1 MNTNSSTGAKLSTN
15 VGKLE
20 RIASI
25 LAGSALVFQ
34 GLRNNKQQQGKK
46 FKIPIA
52 IAGGY
57 LLYRGATGHCDLYS
71 AAGKRKLPDT
81 VKNITILTVVHVNKP
96 RQEVYE
102 YWRTLSNLPRFMSHL
117 ETVEVIDEKVSHW
130 KAKAMKMVGSIEWDA
145 EVVKEINGELLGWNS
160 LPGAT
165 IHNAGKVEFKD
176 SPQGGTELKVLITY
190 RAPFGDI
197 GEGIA
202 SLFNPMFEK
211 MIRNDVKNFKRHIE
225 TGDNPLDDKA

>member
-1 MNTNSSTGAKLSTN
+1 MNTNSSTGSKLSTN

-20 RIASI
+20 RIGSI
-25 LAGSALVFQ
+25 LAGTALMYKGFKN
-34 GLRNNKQQQGKK
+34 NNKY
-46 FKIPIA
+46 KIPIA

-57 LLYRGATGHCDLYS
+57 LLFRGATGHCDLYS
-71 AAGKRKLPDT
+71 VAGKHKLPDT
-81 VKNITILTVVHVNKP
+81 VKNINILTVVHVNKG
-96 RQEVYE
+96 RQEVYDF
-102 YWRTLSNLPRFMSHL
+102 WRKLSNLPLFMKHL
-117 ETVEVIDEKVSHW
+117 ESVEVADDIRSHW
-130 KAKAMKMVGSIEWDA
+130 KAKMPNKLVPLEWDA

-176 SPQGGTELKVLITY
+176 APEGGTELKVLITY

-202 SLFNPMFEK
+202 GLFNPMFEK
-211 MIRNDVKNFKRHIE
+211 MIQDDIKNFKRYIE
-225 TGDNPLDDKA
+225 TGDNPLVK

>member
-15 VGKLE
+15 VGKME
-20 RIASI
+20 RIGSI
-25 LAGSALVFQ
+25 LAGTALMFK
-34 GLRNNKQQQGKK
+34 GFKNNNKYR
-46 FKIPIA
+46 IPIA

-71 AAGKRKLPDT
+71 VAGKQKLPDT
-81 VKNITILTVVHVNKP
+81 VKNINILTVVHVSKP
-96 RQEVYE
+96 RQEVYDF
-102 YWRTLSNLPRFMSHL
+102 WRKLSNLPLFMKHL
-117 ETVEVIDEKVSHW
+117 QSVEVVDDIRSHW
-130 KAKAMKMVGSIEWDA
+130 KAKMPNKLVPLEWDA
-145 EVVKEINGELLGWNS
+145 EIVKEINGELLGWNS
-160 LPGAT
+160 MPGAT

-176 SPQGGTELKVLITY
+176 APEGGTELKVLITY

-211 MIRNDVKNFKRHIE
+211 MVQDDVKNFKRYIE
-225 TGDNPLDDKA
+225 TGDNPLAE

>member
-15 VGKLE
+15 VGKME
-20 RIASI
+20 RIGSI
-25 LAGSALVFQ
+25 LAGTALMYKGFKN
-34 GLRNNKQQQGKK
+34 NNKYR
-46 FKIPIA
+46 IPIA

-71 AAGKRKLPDT
+71 VAGKQKLPDT
-81 VKNITILTVVHVNKP
+81 VKNINILTVVHVNKQ
-96 RQEVYE
+96 RQEVYDF
-102 YWRTLSNLPRFMSHL
+102 WRKLSNLPLFMKHL
-117 ETVEVIDEKVSHW
+117 ESVEVLDDIRSHW
-130 KAKAMKMVGSIEWDA
+130 KAKMPNKLVPLEWDA
-145 EVVKEINGELLGWNS
+145 EIVKEINGELLGWNS
-160 LPGAT
+160 MPGAT

-176 SPQGGTELKVLITY
+176 APEGGTELKVLITY

-211 MIRNDVKNFKRHIE
+211 MVQDDVKNFKRYIE
-225 TGDNPLDDKA
+225 TGDNPLAE